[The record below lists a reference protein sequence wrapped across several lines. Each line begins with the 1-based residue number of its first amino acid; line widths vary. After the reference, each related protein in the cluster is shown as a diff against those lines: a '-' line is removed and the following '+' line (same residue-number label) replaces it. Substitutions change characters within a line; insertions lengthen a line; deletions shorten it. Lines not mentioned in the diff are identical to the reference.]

1 MKGPKFF
8 SIEFSR
14 SEALVCSSYFFFR
27 TAVLRKLFDIRF
39 SCKHCNF
46 SSVSVLVKMAS
57 KTVTRSIYQ
66 RRLLKK
72 AIGGKL
78 FSFSRLE
85 WHSARPPPLTLIFSI
100 FYEVKLGIFF
110 FQFFL
115 FSFQHCSA
123 FQMRFSARPFAYWS
137 SGPGEHC
144 LSSVAMVPFSCHKKL
159 LPLVAFYLF
168 GSCYSFFSS

>member
-57 KTVTRSIYQ
+57 KTLTRSIYQ

-85 WHSARPPPLTLIFSI
+85 WHSARPPHLTLIFSI
-100 FYEVKLGIFF
+100 FYEIKLGIFF
-110 FQFFL
+110 PVLLIFVSALLSISNEIQRALFRVLGIRAWWALFVFRRHGAVFLPQKITAFCCFL
-115 FSFQHCSA
+115 F
-123 FQMRFSARPFAYWS
+123 
-137 SGPGEHC
+137 
-144 LSSVAMVPFSCHKKL
+144 V
-159 LPLVAFYLF
+159 LF
-168 GSCYSFFSS
+168 CYSFFLS